1 MSDRQEHGRPVGLV
15 RVPAMLLSFPE
26 KRLFA
31 AIYGSEACVASGIA
45 AMCRG
50 KHSAITQ
57 F

>member
-1 MSDRQEHGRPVGLV
+1 
-15 RVPAMLLSFPE
+15 MLDYNIYNTPFSFPE

-31 AIYGSEACVASGIA
+31 AIYGSEACAASGIA

-50 KHSAITQ
+50 KHFVMTL